1 MLFFKSETFISRL
14 PYLRILIITLHGTG
28 SSIIHYSIISAVV
41 RSKSFLVETK
51 AEDDAANIQ
60 DSVKNRRLDP
70 SKPGLGLCYY
80 CRGSACNKYGCGR
93 RG

>member
-1 MLFFKSETFISRL
+1 M
-14 PYLRILIITLHGTG
+14 IITLHGTG

-60 DSVKNRRLDP
+60 DSVKNRRWDI
-70 SKPGLGLCYY
+70 SKPGGGLWGPNGYFCGKRKNG
-80 CRGSACNKYGCGR
+80 CRGR
-93 RG
+93 